1 VGNDGEQI
9 VADSSTST
17 GLRYQ
22 ANFAAGKNK
31 IINGDFLINQRN
43 FVSFNPSTIG
53 QDQYIFDR
61 FVVNHNAPGGGSA
74 TVSPQVFTPGTA
86 PVAGYEGTNFLRGV
100 TSGQSNVQ
108 DYFLFGQKIED
119 VRTFAGQTITV
130 SFWAKASTGTP
141 LIGISLIQNFGSGG
155 SSRVITSLGTKTIS
169 ASWVRYTAT
178 IPVPSISGKTIG
190 TSSNLELLL
199 WTSVGTDISDLGFPA
214 VGLQNITA
222 DFWGVQV
229 EAGSVATA
237 FQTATGTIQGELAA
251 CQRYYWRNTPGTNYG
266 TYGVGVAGSA
276 TNAYI
281 PIALPVSMR
290 VVPTSI
296 DVPSSVTN
304 LQLTNWGT
312 TSWTP
317 SAIAI
322 ADSTFNSVLLNVTTT
337 SLVTGQAVVIR
348 NNNGAT
354 SSYFLGASAEL

>member
-1 VGNDGEQI
+1 VGNNGETL

-17 GLRYQ
+17 GLRYTE
-22 ANFAAGKNK
+22 NYAAGKNK
-31 IINGDFLINQRN
+31 ILNSDSSIWQRGT
-43 FVSFNPSTIG
+43 SFTG
-53 QDQYIFDR
+53 GDQYTADR
-61 FVVNHNAPGGGSA
+61 WRMEGDTTGYA
-74 TVSPQVFTPGTA
+74 VSRQSFTAGTA
-86 PVAGYEGTNFLRGV
+86 PVVGYESQFFTRLTRGTGGSFVNLQQR
-100 TSGQSNVQ
+100 
-108 DYFLFGQKIED
+108 IED
-119 VRTFAGQTITV
+119 VRTFANQTVTL
-130 SFWAKASTGTP
+130 SFWAKASASCTIEP
-141 LIGISLIQNFGSGG
+141 YYIQIFGSGG
-155 SSRVITSLGTKTIS
+155 SGAVSASFGTTTTLTT
-169 ASWVRYTAT
+169 SWVRYSYTVTVAS
-178 IPVPSISGKTIG
+178 VSGKTIG
-190 TSSNLELLL
+190 AGSYLNILTARITS
-199 WTSVGTDISDLGFPA
+199 GTNVDVD
-214 VGLQNITA
+214 T
-222 DFWGVQV
+222 WGVQL

-237 FQTATGTIQGELAA
+237 FQTATGTIQGELSA